1 MPSGNTCCK
10 VKTSDLNPN
19 STLVKLQFLLNAP
32 PDKRFIL
39 LPIAWMMLLQ
49 GLSGIPN
56 PLYFEELGIKDTLL
70 SNLSHKVH
78 DFDPD
83 FQNFMHIPLF
93 GTLGWLWA
101 WILLYWNYPKTK
113 YLALV
118 FGISLGYG
126 LLNELSQYLV
136 PRRFPGLED
145 LSFNWLGS
153 TVAILLFITLRKLV
167 FTREE
172 KSTTGK

>member
-1 MPSGNTCCK
+1 M
-10 VKTSDLNPN
+10 
-19 STLVKLQFLLNAP
+19 QFLFQAP
-32 PDKRFIL
+32 PSKAYL
-39 LPIAWMMLLQ
+39 CLPIFWMFVLQ
-49 GLSGIPN
+49 GLSGVPN
-56 PLYFEELGIKDTLL
+56 PLYFEEQGIEDTLL
-70 SNLSHKVH
+70 SDLSHQLH
-78 DFDPD
+78 DFDPS

-101 WILLYWNYPKTK
+101 WILLYWGFPRRV
-113 YLALV
+113 YLWWV

-153 TVAILLFITLRKLV
+153 TSFILLFLFLRKKFAPLPI
-167 FTREE
+167 
-172 KSTTGK
+172 KSIQN